1 MTRVKNTTC
10 MMSYEYYQF
19 TSNTRPRH
27 PFTCKFS
34 LMRTV
39 TDPVNKNAFNLTITS
54 QLLVIIIDIRYK
66 NT

>member
-39 TDPVNKNAFNLTITS
+39 TDPVKNAFKLRITS
-54 QLLVIIIDIRYK
+54 QLLVIIIAIRYK